1 MEKPKLTEL
10 TDIILKEMESA
21 RFKEKTRRFYGILF
35 NRLKRIAVRMEE
47 EYYTEELGRAFMED
61 DSHIIPEN
69 SERYYHE
76 RTCAYVRCIK
86 FIESYLKNGM
96 IDWTPAYPTAEFP
109 IKSEQL
115 IESFNSYLM
124 ELKNRELKPNT
135 VDGYRRFTYYFIE
148 YLENHGYTSLSD
160 IENGA
165 VVAFIS
171 VICTERYQPTSLG
184 AHLPGLKI
192 FLDMHDETRKFLC
205 ELPGHLPK
213 KRDILHIYSDEEYHQ
228 VVAHLDNSDNLSFR
242 NKAITI
248 IALET
253 GMRAVDICNLK
264 LSNINWEHDY
274 IHIIQQKTERVHN
287 IPLSETIGNAL
298 ADYLLNERPA
308 SESDF
313 VFLRNNVPF
322 SPLMSHAGIR
332 NVLFNVLNDADIE
345 SKGRIYGSRITRH
358 STASRML
365 RNGVPLPVI
374 SEALGHGNPNSV
386 MIYITTDDAKL
397 AECTLPLPK
406 GGRHNG

>member
-1 MEKPKLTEL
+1 MERPKLTEL
-10 TDIILKEMESA
+10 TDIILKGMEA
-21 RFKEKTRRFYGILF
+21 AGFKEKTRKFYGVLF
-35 NRLKRIAVRMEE
+35 NRLKRIAKGRGEE
-47 EYYTEELGRAFMED
+47 CYTEELGRAFMED

-69 SERYYHE
+69 TERYHHE
-76 RTCAYVRCIK
+76 RTCAYIRCIK
-86 FIESYLKNGM
+86 FIESYLKDGVV
-96 IDWTPAYPTAEFP
+96 DWTPALPTAEFP

-115 IESFNSYLM
+115 IGSFKSYLE
-124 ELKNRELKPNT
+124 ELRNRELKPNT

-148 YLENHGYTSLSD
+148 YLENQGYASLSD
-160 IENGA
+160 MANGN
-165 VVAFIS
+165 VITFIA
-171 VICTERYQPTSLG
+171 VICTERYQATSLG
-184 AHLPGLKI
+184 SHMPGLRI
-192 FLDMHDETRKFLC
+192 FLAMHDETRKFLC

-213 KRDILHIYSDEEYHQ
+213 KRDILQIYSDEEYGQ
-228 VVAHLDNSDNLSFR
+228 ILAYLDKADALSFR

-253 GMRAVDICNLK
+253 GMRAADICNLR
-264 LSNINWEHDY
+264 LSSIDWEHDS
-274 IHIIQQKTERVHN
+274 IHIVQQKTDRVYN

-298 ADYLLNERPA
+298 VDYLLNERPA

-313 VFLRNNVPF
+313 VFLRSNAPF

-332 NVLFNVLNDADIE
+332 KVLFNVVNDADIE

-358 STASRML
+358 SAASRML

-374 SEALGHGNPNSV
+374 SEVLGHGNPNSV

>member
-1 MEKPKLTEL
+1 
-10 TDIILKEMESA
+10 
-21 RFKEKTRRFYGILF
+21 
-35 NRLKRIAVRMEE
+35 
-47 EYYTEELGRAFMED
+47 
-61 DSHIIPEN
+61 
-69 SERYYHE
+69 
-76 RTCAYVRCIK
+76 
-86 FIESYLKNGM
+86 
-96 IDWTPAYPTAEFP
+96 
-109 IKSEQL
+109 
-115 IESFNSYLM
+115 M

-135 VDGYRRFTYYFIE
+135 VDGYRRFIYYFIE

-160 IENGA
+160 MENGA

-184 AHLPGLKI
+184 AHLPGLKR

-213 KRDILHIYSDEEYHQ
+213 KRDILQIYSDEEYHQ

-322 SPLMSHAGIR
+322 SPLMSHAGIK